1 MTEIGGRCVCESEGV
16 NNKTAAL
23 SWPLLVINSST
34 FYDHHVLIDERTHAH
49 TNVKSPQLMPIT
61 SPTHKHV
68 FPFLPSPRGG
78 RWPAGGQT
86 RAGAGGEKITPYS
99 VPFSSHLSC
108 WLLSSSL
115 LFTLLSTSFH
125 SICAVAASIHSLL
138 ILRSVTSLS
147 SPPTPC
153 SGARGSHRKRC
164 PTNTHPSPLL
174 WAHCQRSE
182 EQGTVQYV
190 RTAQSVALTNAVG
203 WSAVTWWIYK
213 GSFTHHVNAGS
224 HFSHTSYCCTGKQWL
239 KGFTFD
245 KKIISWARPVLLALP
260 SNNRPNKLWVGM
272 WVTPSG
278 QWFPPVWLMGRSK
291 AMLTS
296 YPLLSEQWKRSWV
309 MDINLTSCIL
319 WIFSMGIGPGAKG
332 RESTAKVITRNE
344 GGWNKER
351 IAVTAQMV
359 GPVGC

>member
-1 MTEIGGRCVCESEGV
+1 M
-16 NNKTAAL
+16 A
-23 SWPLLVINSST
+23 SWWSNTSWCWWRKDNTLFCSLLLTS
-34 FYDHHVLIDERTHAH
+34 
-49 TNVKSPQLMPIT
+49 QLLTSLLLPPIHP
-61 SPTHKHV
+61 SFH
-68 FPFLPSPRGG
+68 FLPQYLCRGC
-78 RWPAGGQT
+78 
-86 RAGAGGEKITPYS
+86 KYS
-99 VPFSSHLSC
+99 
-108 WLLSSSL
+108 
-115 LFTLLSTSFH
+115 FTW
-125 SICAVAASIHSLL
+125 
-138 ILRSVTSLS
+138 RSVTSLS

-224 HFSHTSYCCTGKQWL
+224 HFTHTSYCCTGKQWL

-278 QWFPPVWLMGRSK
+278 QWFPPVWLTGRSK

-309 MDINLTSCIL
+309 MDIN
-319 WIFSMGIGPGAKG
+319 
-332 RESTAKVITRNE
+332 
-344 GGWNKER
+344 
-351 IAVTAQMV
+351 
-359 GPVGC
+359 